1 MCEYNDDFILKAL
14 RWYYPQTKF
23 FVSEDGVL
31 MGKDFLFDGIYNVFT
46 VSDDMK
52 EKATVYYL
60 DTKEHTN

>member
-1 MCEYNDDFILKAL
+1 MCDYTDEFVLKAL
-14 RWYYPQTKF
+14 RWYYPRTRF

-52 EKATVYYL
+52 GKAIVYYL

>member
-23 FVSEDGVL
+23 FVSEGGVL

-52 EKATVYYL
+52 EKAIVYYL

>member
-1 MCEYNDDFILKAL
+1 
-14 RWYYPQTKF
+14 
-23 FVSEDGVL
+23 

-52 EKATVYYL
+52 GKAIVYYL

>member
-52 EKATVYYL
+52 EKVIVYYL